1 MNVAVLYVGSSLLAP
16 LRNAEREINRA
27 YQLDLRIAAHNF
39 GAALDADAWDEVDND
54 LATADVVFVIH
65 VMDGENA
72 ARLLGSLEK
81 YKTRHAAVIVINC
94 MPELMRRT
102 RMGKLDVRQLSGA
115 FAHNGETGKSKSKR
129 ALRLFG
135 TAGSWVGRQARAH
148 STTSAKN
155 GAVSAKGA
163 KNGNPAKHGHGQYL
177 KLVDRLPGILR
188 FVPGVGAMRDV
199 KNYLN
204 IFCYF
209 LQPTPANIQAMILC
223 ALKEYVPNARLA
235 QAEIKIPAPEHMPSV
250 AIYHP
255 DAPQLFESFA
265 EYQDWYLTK
274 IPNSKF
280 QIPDF
285 EDQGPKTKDQ
295 GPKTKEQ
302 GPNTKDRGQNTKEQ
316 GPKTKEQ
323 GPNTKDR
330 GQNTKDQGAKNK
342 DQSPKTKDRGP
353 NFNDQGPKSK
363 DQRPKPSDQVLN
375 PDSTIGLLLMRP
387 QVVSKTTKHYDAL
400 IRAIEA
406 EGLSV
411 IPALSTLMDNRE
423 AVGKFFI
430 DRKSQVSSLKSQV
443 TAEINDENSK
453 TKVQRPKSTDLTTDN
468 EQLTTDGSRVSQ
480 IVSLTGFSFVGGP
493 AMNDSDAAAEFLSGL
508 NRPYRSAVS
517 LDMQTI
523 DSWRASQTGLN
534 PVQAG
539 MQIAIPEIDG
549 ATEPFIYGGLP
560 ERGVEPVALDDRCR
574 RYARRLKRWN
584 RLQTAAR
591 HELNLA
597 LVLFCFP
604 PNKGNIGTAA
614 DLDVFPSVWQT
625 LQKLKD
631 DGYDIELPDSAD
643 ALREQVING
652 NAGRFASTANVAYR
666 MSVAEYRRHCPYVTE
681 IESEW
686 GAAPGKINSFGGE
699 LLIQGIQLGK
709 VFIGVQPTFGFE
721 GDPMRLMMAR
731 SGAPHHGF
739 MAFYTYLAKIL
750 NADAVVHVGTH
761 GSMEFMPGKQVG
773 LSGEC
778 WPDRLIDELPN
789 VYLYSVNNPS
799 EGTIAK
805 RRSYAELVSY
815 LTPPMENA
823 GVYKELSGLKDIM
836 LAYRQATDE
845 IERERLFVVIE
856 EQARALHL
864 GSPA

>member
-1 MNVAVLYVGSSLLAP
+1 MKVTVLYVGSSLLAP
-16 LRNAEREINRA
+16 LRAAEREINRA
-27 YQLDLRIAAHNF
+27 YKLDLEIAAHNF
-39 GAALDADAWDEVDND
+39 GAPLDADIWEEVDND

-72 ARLLGSLEK
+72 ARLLTSLENS
-81 YKTRHAAVIVINC
+81 KTRHAAVIVINC

-102 RMGKLDVRQLSGA
+102 RMGKLDISRLSGS
-115 FAHNGETGKSKSKR
+115 FAQKGEARGSKSGR
-129 ALRLFG
+129 ALRLIG
-135 TAGSWVGRQARAH
+135 TASSWIGRQTRAH
-148 STTSAKN
+148 SGARVTN
-155 GAVSAKGA
+155 GANGA
-163 KNGNPAKHGHGQYL
+163 KNGNGSKHGHGQYL

-209 LQPTPANIQAMILC
+209 LQPTPANIRAMILS
-223 ALKEYVPNARLA
+223 ALQEYVPDARLA
-235 QAEIKIPAPEHMPSV
+235 QAEIKIPAPEHLPSV

-255 DAPQLFESFA
+255 EAPKLFETFA
-265 EYQDWYLTK
+265 AYQNWYLTK
-274 IPNSKF
+274 
-280 QIPDF
+280 
-285 EDQGPKTKDQ
+285 
-295 GPKTKEQ
+295 
-302 GPNTKDRGQNTKEQ
+302 
-316 GPKTKEQ
+316 
-323 GPNTKDR
+323 
-330 GQNTKDQGAKNK
+330 
-342 DQSPKTKDRGP
+342 
-353 NFNDQGPKSK
+353 GPKSK
-363 DQRPKPSDQVLN
+363 VQSPKSTESVLE
-375 PDSTIGLLLMRP
+375 PASTIGLLLMRP

-430 DRKSQVSSLKSQV
+430 
-443 TAEINDENSK
+443 E
-453 TKVQRPKSTDLTTDN
+453 TKETTDN
-468 EQLTTDGSRVSQ
+468 GQLTTDKPRVSQ

-493 AMNDSDAAAEFLSGL
+493 AMNDSEAAASFLAGL

-523 DSWRASQTGLN
+523 DSWRSSQTGLN

-560 ERGVEPVALDDRCR
+560 ERGVEPVALEDRCR

-584 RLQTAAR
+584 RLQSAPR
-591 HELNLA
+591 NELNLA

-614 DLDVFPSVWQT
+614 DLDVFPSVWQS
-625 LQKLKD
+625 LLKLKQ
-631 DGYDIELPDSAD
+631 DGYDVELPESAD
-643 ALREQVING
+643 ALRELVING
-652 NAGRFASTANVAYR
+652 NAAQFSSTANVAYR
-666 MSVAEYRRHCPYVTE
+666 MTAAEYRRHCPYVAE

-686 GAAPGKINSFGGE
+686 GAAPGNINSFGGE
-699 LLIQGIQLGK
+699 LLIQGIQLRK

-739 MAFYTYLAKIL
+739 MAFYTYLSKIL

-761 GSMEFMPGKQVG
+761 GALEFMPGKQVG

-778 WPDRLIDELPN
+778 WSDRLIDELPN
-789 VYLYSVNNPS
+789 VYLYSV
-799 EGTIAK
+799 
-805 RRSYAELVSY
+805 
-815 LTPPMENA
+815 
-823 GVYKELSGLKDIM
+823 
-836 LAYRQATDE
+836 
-845 IERERLFVVIE
+845 
-856 EQARALHL
+856 
-864 GSPA
+864 